1 LFAGVDGCFF
11 KLGNGFQILAAT
23 ARDGNNNMF
32 PLAFGVVGKE
42 DKSTWCWFLFQLRS
56 ALDGGTS
63 KYGPFTFM
71 SDRQKGLLIAVNQIF
86 PECEHRF
93 CLRHIYANFQLAG
106 FRGSDLKKIV
116 DDAAYAFTNSNHMIA
131 MNKLKEESID
141 AWKWLSR
148 IPTKHWAR
156 HAMDTTCKTDL
167 VVNNISEVFNSF
179 ILDQRD
185 KPILTMMDQILT
197 KLMSK
202 FQVRRDGVAIANW
215 EIAPH
220 YVEILETEKMW
231 ARYPTVVNGGNGI
244 WRVETGAHNIHVVN
258 LSNKTCGCFKWDL
271 TGVPCKHA
279 IAAIYMAREFPED
292 YVSEFFK
299 KPMYEA
305 TYRPMIYP
313 VPGPHDWVR
322 TDTVDI
328 EPPIFATKPGRK
340 NKKRRPSA
348 GEGQDGSGKIA
359 TITCGNCTLKGHRYT
374 TCSQPLKPH
383 LAIRKAGHRVIIVS
397 TNLISLFYYIALC

>member
-1 LFAGVDGCFF
+1 
-11 KLGNGFQILAAT
+11 
-23 ARDGNNNMF
+23 
-32 PLAFGVVGKE
+32 
-42 DKSTWCWFLFQLRS
+42 
-56 ALDGGTS
+56 
-63 KYGPFTFM
+63 M

-86 PECEHRF
+86 LECEHRF

>member
-1 LFAGVDGCFF
+1 MDV
-11 KLGNGFQILAAT
+11 
-23 ARDGNNNMF
+23 
-32 PLAFGVVGKE
+32 
-42 DKSTWCWFLFQLRS
+42 S
-56 ALDGGTS
+56 
-63 KYGPFTFM
+63 

-93 CLRHIYANFQLAG
+93 CLRHIYDNFQLAG

-116 DDAAYAFTNSNHMIA
+116 DAAAYAFTNSNHMIA

-185 KPILTMMDQILT
+185 KPIVTMMDQILT

-258 LSNKTCGCFKWDL
+258 LRNKTCGCLKWDL

-305 TYRPMIYP
+305 TYRPMIYH

-322 TDTVDI
+322 TDTIDI

-340 NKKRRPSA
+340 KKKRRPSA

-374 TCSQPLKPH
+374 TCTQPLKPH
-383 LAIRKAGHRVIIVS
+383 LAIRKAGHRVIIFS
-397 TNLISLFYYIALC
+397 TNLISLFLLHCIMLIS